1 VPLAYWQAKMVNT
14 NSKVTGAPSLSS
26 PSHRYNSVVTYI
38 SKPGFSRIRKHPS
51 DYTDY
56 QMSLVYI
63 HKGESN
69 SLSEYVEEALCLFK
83 VPACRAVM
91 DGLCMS
97 GAETDKIA
105 AVALCDTQVAEAY
118 SDLFF
123 DASVF
128 SNRLLRIAYIRSL
141 AVDTEPARFRK
152 SMISWGYHLG
162 ADYIA
167 WKIGA
172 RDSIVVKTPEESVSD
187 VLNDASWR
195 SREHMLSDIT
205 DSPTKESKAWIPQVL
220 KSAEVLKAF
229 GSEKPVTDAL
239 KDLVFDLQGRDETLT
254 VNDLED
260 IKQ

>member
-1 VPLAYWQAKMVNT
+1 MVHLSSKMI
-14 NSKVTGAPSLSS
+14 KHPDLRS
-26 PSHRYNSVVTYI
+26 PSHRYNSVITYV
-38 SKPGFSRIRKHPS
+38 SKPNFSRIKKHPA
-51 DYTDY
+51 DYSDY
-56 QMSLVYI
+56 QMSLVYM
-63 HKGESN
+63 HKGTEN
-69 SLSEYVEEALCLFK
+69 SLTSQVKEALCLFM
-83 VPACRAVM
+83 VPACRAIM

-97 GAETDKIA
+97 GAEASRIA
-105 AVALCDTQVAEAY
+105 EVVQCDMQVAEAY
-118 SDLFF
+118 FDLFF
-123 DASVF
+123 DSDVF
-128 SNRLLRIAYIRSL
+128 SNRLLKIAYIRSL
-141 AVDTEPARFRK
+141 PSGSESCRFRK

-172 RDSIVVKTPEESVSD
+172 RESIVVKTPEESVSD

-205 DSPTKESKAWIPQVL
+205 ESPTKESKAWIPQVL

-239 KDLVFDLQGRDETLT
+239 KDLVFDLQGKDETLT

>member
-1 VPLAYWQAKMVNT
+1 MVNS
-14 NSKVTGAPSLSS
+14 NSKVTGSPRLSS
-26 PSHRYNSVVTYI
+26 PGHRYNTVVTYI
-38 SKPGFSRIRKHPS
+38 SKPGFARIRKYPSEYS
-51 DYTDY
+51 DY
-56 QMSLVYI
+56 QLSLIYI
-63 HKGESN
+63 HRGETN
-69 SLSEYVEEALCLFK
+69 SISEHVEEALCLFK

-97 GAETDKIA
+97 GADTQKIA
-105 AVALCDTQVAEAY
+105 DIALCDTQVAEAY
-118 SDLFF
+118 CDLFF
-123 DASVF
+123 DSEVF

-141 AVDTEPARFRK
+141 PMDTESNRFRK
-152 SMISWGYHLG
+152 GMISWGYHLG

-172 RDSIVVKTPEESVSD
+172 KDSIVGKTPEESVSD